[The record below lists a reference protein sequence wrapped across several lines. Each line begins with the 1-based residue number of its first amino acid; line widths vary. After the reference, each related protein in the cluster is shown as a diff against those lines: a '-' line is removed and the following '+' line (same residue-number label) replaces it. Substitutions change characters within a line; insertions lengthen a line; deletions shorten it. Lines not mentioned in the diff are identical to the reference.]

1 MNGTCAIGAPRCG
14 HVGAVERHHLLGRGA
29 DGRYLEPQ
37 LLIPLCAECHQ
48 LGAHRLLGLAG
59 LDGRRE
65 ATPAVL
71 LRRLAVG
78 LRWLA
83 WTEPVPP
90 SGAVLVGWP
99 AIVRGVAEVL
109 DQLGRELEAPR

>member
-1 MNGTCAIGAPRCG
+1 MNGMCAIGAPRCG
-14 HVGAVERHHLLGRGA
+14 HIGAVERHHLLGRGA
-29 DGRYLEPQ
+29 DGAYVEPQ
-37 LLIPLCAECHQ
+37 LLVALCGECHQ
-48 LGAHRLLGLAG
+48 SAHRLLGLAG

-65 ATPAVL
+65 ATPALL

-109 DQLGRELEAPR
+109 DQLGRELEAAR